1 MTMETSLSYKFSLL
15 TILGIILS
23 LASCQQKTQQN
34 ADNAL
39 ARVGNEYLRVEQ
51 AIDDI
56 PKAVLSED
64 SVEALTQYR
73 DNWIRQQLLVQE
85 AKRLGLEQKSEIQQ
99 KIDRAREEILR
110 QALKDYVLA
119 SSEKDVQISDE
130 EARTYYQANKE
141 QFVLE
146 EDFVKFRHM
155 RTKTIKEARNARQDL
170 LDGVPWPE
178 VARTYA
184 INPSTVI
191 SESDQYWPISMAA
204 QDIDIMNRYLTVIGQ
219 SEISPIQRVNGIYHF
234 VQLMD
239 TRSEGDHPNLE
250 WLIEQIKDWMTL
262 NNRQRNFS
270 SFVKN
275 LYLKAESN
283 NEVETFNVL
292 PTKPNRKTT
301 LDDTL
306 ENNSTN
312 E

>member
-191 SESDQYWPISMAA
+191 SESDQYWPVSMAA

-292 PTKPNRKTT
+292 PTKPNRNTT

>member
-1 MTMETSLSYKFSLL
+1 MKSNISFKLSLL
-15 TILGIILS
+15 IIFGAVLP
-23 LASCQQKTQQN
+23 LASCQQTTQQN

-39 ARVGNEYLRVEQ
+39 ARVGSEYLRVEQ

-56 PKAVLSED
+56 PETVLSED

-85 AKRLGLEQKSEIQQ
+85 AKRLGLEQKPEIQQ
-99 KIDRAREEILR
+99 KIDRARQEILR

-119 SSEKDVQISDE
+119 SKEQDMQISDE

-155 RTKTIKEARNARQDL
+155 RTNTIKEARNARQDL

-191 SESDQYWPISMAA
+191 SESDQYWPVSMAA

-292 PTKPNRKTT
+292 STKPNQNST

>member
-1 MTMETSLSYKFSLL
+1 MIMETSLSYKFSLL
-15 TILGIILS
+15 IILGIILS
-23 LASCQQKTQQN
+23 LVSCQQTSQQN

-56 PKAVLSED
+56 PEAVLSED

-85 AKRLGLEQKSEIQQ
+85 AKRLGLEQKSKIQQ

-110 QALKDYVLA
+110 QALKDYVLT

-191 SESDQYWPISMAA
+191 SESDQYWPVSMAA

-292 PTKPNRKTT
+292 PTKPNRNTT